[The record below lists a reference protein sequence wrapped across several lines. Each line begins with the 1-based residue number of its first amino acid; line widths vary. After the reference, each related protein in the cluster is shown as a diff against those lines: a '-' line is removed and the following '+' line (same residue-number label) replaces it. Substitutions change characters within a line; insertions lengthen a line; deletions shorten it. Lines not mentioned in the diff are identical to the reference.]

1 VEIKIAYLS
10 YEFMFKPTD
19 VVDVKPTKIW
29 FRIIILKPLIILLLS
44 IIPFIGLINGSGF
57 FAVGDY
63 VLPLFPDREVARCI
77 SLWDESFLMGHLTT
91 PIPLAN
97 LPQYVLYYVIYVFLG
112 FENTSRALFPIVF
125 IIAGF
130 SIYSL
135 SRYFVK
141 SYIPNIASV
150 VLYIYNPWVID
161 MVLSGHISLLIA
173 YALTPLMLLL
183 YFKGVDENSLKQI
196 LESSLLLALI
206 ISISYHTA
214 PLVIPL
220 ILMYPAKWLR
230 SGLRRYRLALITIVL
245 AILLNSYWISTFP
258 TASKYISSSVSLSDV
273 ENLSVESNIVNVLR
287 LHGYFWSGWWNIFNS
302 RLPPI
307 LRGLWWFLS
316 FLPLTTLLLS
326 FRRVKA
332 LIIIAFIY
340 SILAVGLNWPFHSI
354 NKFLYENIPFY
365 TIYRDPNKFVSVMC
379 LTYSIATSYTIDWIL
394 KTRFRSIA
402 VAIVI
407 LLLLNSWPLLTG
419 NLCGYL
425 QPFNLPRD
433 YVDVDAWLQDRE
445 GGFRVLWLPPVE
457 TGAEFS
463 WRPRM
468 EGLWG
473 ILDPLR
479 YSVFSKP
486 NVGFTHVSEWF
497 GGVRDTIWFLH
508 FLHNQIYR
516 KGLSD
521 LIPILNMLNVKYI
534 VFRRDITGASCT
546 NVVMGREEF
555 SRVEDDLNRTFKL
568 VQEFGYLRIYENPYV
583 NPREFIATNSSLV
596 VVGCLEALIYTPS
609 IDRAAV
615 FMIEDLNMDELETIM
630 NISNVTFIFLN
641 TNITDAAIHLSSDVY
656 NPLSFSLD
664 GWLPVTW
671 EWGRESLNEIAS
683 RGYIRGGIIYS
694 EKVNSTAVAKL
705 NVKDGGVYQLW
716 VKAWLSPNPSSLE
729 VYLDNSLLTD
739 LNLYSSTSSFK
750 YIPLKTVYLPSGS
763 HIIKISLKQ
772 GEAILGDLALSK
784 LEKINQTI
792 AKLEEALSSPRVKTI
807 NIHIPTPSRHEEQLA
822 VSSYGEVELQTQIY
836 KSGTYIINIKTNGTA
851 SSVKVDF
858 NNTIYDA
865 EINNTY
871 VKSIVKA
878 EKGVSKVKI
887 YVEGN
892 ITISHVTVMEC
903 SGMEI
908 GEIKEL
914 IATKKSPL
922 EYNVKNID
930 KGIIVFKQSY
940 SPLWLAYS
948 RETYKPIQSIIFNAY
963 PAQEEITIKLKIGE
977 AYIAGIITSTT
988 TLTAIIAIIIKQY
1001 INQTHQLTIR
1011 NRGKNVS
1018 MNQ

>member
-1 VEIKIAYLS
+1 
-10 YEFMFKPTD
+10 M
-19 VVDVKPTKIW
+19 VDVKPI
-29 FRIIILKPLIILLLS
+29 RILRSGIIILKPFTILLLS
-44 IIPFIGLINGSGF
+44 ITPFIGLIGGGGF
-57 FAVGDY
+57 FAIGDY
-63 VLPLFPDREVARCI
+63 VLPLFPDREIARCI
-77 SLWDESFLMGHLTT
+77 SLWDEGFLMGRLTT

-141 SYIPNIASV
+141 SYISNLAST

-161 MVLSGHISLLIA
+161 RVLSGHISLLIA

-183 YFKGVDENSLKQI
+183 YFKGIDENRLKQI

-206 ISISYHTA
+206 ISISYHLA
-214 PLVIPL
+214 PLIIPL

-230 SGLRRYRLALITIVL
+230 SDLRRYRLTLTTIVL

-258 TASKYISSSVSLSDV
+258 TASKHIVSGVSLSDV

-287 LHGYFWSGWWNIFNS
+287 LHGYFWSGWWDMFSS
-302 RLPPI
+302 RLSPL
-307 LRGLWWFLS
+307 LRDLWWFLS
-316 FLPLTTLLLS
+316 FLPFTTLLLS
-326 FRRVKA
+326 CRRVKA
-332 LIIIAFIY
+332 LIIIALIY
-340 SILAVGLNWPFHSI
+340 GVLAVGLNWPFYSI

-379 LTYSIATSYTIDWIL
+379 LAYSIATSYTIDWIL

-407 LLLLNSWPLLTG
+407 LLLVNSWPLLTG
-419 NLCGYL
+419 DLCGYL
-425 QPFNLPRD
+425 QPFNSPSD
-433 YVDVDAWLQDRE
+433 YVDVDSWLHDRE
-445 GGFRVLWLPPVE
+445 GWFRVLWLPPAE

-468 EGLWG
+468 EGLWS
-473 ILDPLR
+473 ILDPTR

-486 NVGFTHVSEWF
+486 SVGFTHVNEWF
-497 GGVRDTIWFLH
+497 GGVGSTVWFLH

-516 KGLSD
+516 RGFSD

-534 VFRRDITGASCT
+534 VFRGDVTGASCT

-555 SRVEDDLNRTFKL
+555 RRVEDELNKTFKL
-568 VQEFGYLRIYENPYV
+568 VQEFGYLRVYENPYV
-583 NPREFIATNSSLV
+583 NPRKFIATNNSLIV
-596 VVGCLEALIYTPS
+596 VDCLETLIYTPN

-641 TNITDAAIHLSSDVY
+641 TNITDAAIRLSGDVY

-664 GWLPVTW
+664 GWLPVSW
-671 EWGRESLNEIAS
+671 EWSRENLNEIVS
-683 RGYIRGGIIYS
+683 RGYIHSGLIYS
-694 EKVNSTAVAKL
+694 EKTNSTAIAKL
-705 NVKDGGVYQLW
+705 NVKEGGLYQLW

-739 LNLYSSTSSFK
+739 LNLYSSAQSFK
-750 YIPLKTVYLPSGS
+750 YIPVKTVYLPSGI
-763 HIIKISLKQ
+763 HILKISLKQ
-772 GEAILGDLALSK
+772 GEAVLGDLVLSK
-784 LEKINQTI
+784 LEEINRTI
-792 AKLEEALSSPRVKTI
+792 ARLEEALSSSRVKAV
-807 NIHIPTPSRHEEQLA
+807 NIHTSTPSRHEEQLA
-822 VSSYGEVELQTQIY
+822 VIHYGEAEIQTQIY
-836 KSGTYIINIKTNGTA
+836 KGGTYIINIKINGTA
-851 SSVKVDF
+851 SNAKIEF
-858 NNTIYDA
+858 NNTVYDA

-871 VKSIVKA
+871 IKSIVKA
-878 EKGVSKVKI
+878 EKGVNTVKI

-892 ITISHVTVMEC
+892 ITISHITVMEC
-903 SGMEI
+903 SGVSME
-908 GEIKEL
+908 GVREP

-922 EYNVKNID
+922 EYNIRNT
-930 KGIIVFKQSY
+930 GGSIIVFKQSY
-940 SPLWLAYS
+940 NPLWLAYS
-948 RETYKPIQSIIFNAY
+948 GETYKPIQGIIFNTY
-963 PAQEEITIKLKIGE
+963 PAQKEITIKLKIWE
-977 AYIAGIITSTT
+977 AYTAGIITSIT
-988 TLTAIIAIIIKQY
+988 TLIAIITLLIKPY
-1001 INQTHQLTIR
+1001 ITKLHNITA
-1011 NRGKNVS
+1011 KNPKWRKHHK
-1018 MNQ
+1018 